1 METSPAAEPASTA
14 SVVIDK
20 TARDMLSDMPGTVA
34 GINLFDELTQRFGG
48 EFAERFDALV
58 ACVISE
64 DLEGTAQKAHALK
77 GTTLTLGMVSL
88 GTVLGKVEQCARV
101 NDLASAVQLLGDIDH
116 EWNRVLLALEPQK

>member
-1 METSPAAEPASTA
+1 MEAFPAAEPAYTA
-14 SVVIDK
+14 SVVIEK
-20 TARDMLSDMPGTVA
+20 SARDMLCDLPGTVA
-34 GINLFDELTQRFGG
+34 GINLFDELTQRFSD

-64 DLEGTAQKAHALK
+64 DNDGAAQKSHALK
-77 GTTLTLGMVSL
+77 GSCLTLGMQSL
-88 GTVLGKVEQCARV
+88 GVVLGKVEQCARV